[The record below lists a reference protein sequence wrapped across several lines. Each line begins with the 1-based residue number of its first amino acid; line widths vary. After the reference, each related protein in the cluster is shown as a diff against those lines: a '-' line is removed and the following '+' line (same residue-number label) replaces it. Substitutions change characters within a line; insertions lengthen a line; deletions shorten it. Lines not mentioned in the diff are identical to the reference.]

1 MALRIAKIALQILKW
16 FIILTFVWVIAL
28 RWINPPFTFLMAQR
42 QVSLWFSD
50 EQDKSIY
57 KEWTDIEDISKYMPI
72 AVMSSEDDN
81 FLTHH
86 GFDFDAINRA
96 VKYNETHKKKIG
108 ASTISQQVAKNVFLF
123 PSRNFI
129 RKGFEAY
136 FTVLIELF
144 WSKKRIMEVYL
155 NVVEQNDNRFGIEA
169 ASRHCFRT
177 SAKNLNRYQ
186 CARLAAV
193 LPNPRR
199 FSAKYPSGYVL
210 LRQSQ
215 IALLI
220 SYHPQ
225 YMYDAFK

>member
-1 MALRIAKIALQILKW
+1 MAWRIAKIALQILKW
-16 FIILTFVWVIAL
+16 FLIITFIWVIAL

-50 EQDKSIY
+50 EPDKSIY
-57 KEWTDIEDISKYMPI
+57 KEWADIEDISKYMPI

-96 VKYNETHKKKIG
+96 VKYNETHKRKIG

-169 ASRHCFRT
+169 AARHCFHT

-193 LPNPRR
+193 LPSPRR

>member
-1 MALRIAKIALQILKW
+1 MAWRIAKIALQILKW
-16 FIILTFVWVIAL
+16 FLIVTVIWVILL

-50 EQDKSIY
+50 EKDKSIY
-57 KEWTDIEDISKYMPI
+57 KEWVDIEDMSKHMPI

-155 NVVEQNDNRFGIEA
+155 NVVEQNDNRFGVEA
-169 ASRHCFRT
+169 AARHCYSI
-177 SAKNLNRYQ
+177 SAKKMNRYQ
-186 CARLAAV
+186 CARLAAI
-193 LPNPRR
+193 LPSPRR

-215 IALLI
+215 ISLLI
-220 SYHPQ
+220 TYHPQ

>member
-1 MALRIAKIALQILKW
+1 MAWKIVKTILQILKW
-16 FIILTFVWVIAL
+16 FFIVSIIWVILL

-50 EQDKSIY
+50 EEDKSIY
-57 KEWTDIEDISKYMPI
+57 KEWCDIEDMSKYMPI

-81 FLTHH
+81 FLSHH

-96 VKYNETHKKKIG
+96 VKYNETHKRKIG

-169 ASRHCFRT
+169 AARHCFHT
-177 SAKNLNRYQ
+177 DAKNLSRYQ

-193 LPNPRR
+193 LPSPKR
-199 FSAKYPSGYVL
+199 FSAKHPSGYVL
-210 LRQSQ
+210 MRQSQ

-225 YMYDAFK
+225 NMFDAFK

>member
-1 MALRIAKIALQILKW
+1 MAWRIAKIALQILKW
-16 FIILTFVWVIAL
+16 FLIVTISWVIIL

-50 EQDKSIY
+50 EKDKSIY
-57 KEWTDIEDISKYMPI
+57 KEWVDIEDMSKHMPI

-86 GFDFDAINRA
+86 GFDFEAINRA
-96 VKYNETHKKKIG
+96 VKYNETHKKKMG

-155 NVVEQNDNRFGIEA
+155 NVVEQNDNRFGVEA
-169 ASRHCFRT
+169 AARHCYGIA
-177 SAKNLNRYQ
+177 AKKMNRYQ
-186 CARLAAV
+186 CARLAAI
-193 LPNPRR
+193 LPSPRR

-220 SYHPQ
+220 TYHPQ